1 MTTWNL
7 IPLKQDVSM
16 RKSRYA
22 RTLHFLCIDPNDTY
36 LHVKEIEKHLS
47 IILYKMTPDDLML
60 FDRKQSNRIL
70 LVDYKEVPRLIN
82 LHPNLPVMWKNHEII
97 LFNVPKALPTSEL
110 ITFGVLKG
118 LFYNSEEKAKIAKGL
133 EEVINGDNW
142 LPRKVASQ
150 LLFYYR
156 NIVSTNTTPTNVDLT
171 IRELQVIRCLQ
182 SGSSNTQIA
191 DDLFI
196 SEFTVKSHLYQ
207 IFRKLAVKNRV
218 QAIAWANQNLLA

>member
-1 MTTWNL
+1 
-7 IPLKQDVSM
+7 M

-22 RTLHFLCIDPNDTY
+22 RTLHFMCIDPNDTY
-36 LHVKEIEKHLS
+36 LHVKAIEEHLS
-47 IILYKMTPDDLML
+47 ITLYKMTPDDLIL

-70 LVDYKEVPRLIN
+70 LVDYKEVPLLTHR
-82 LHPNLPVMWKNHEII
+82 HPNLPVMWKNYEII
-97 LFNVPKALPTSEL
+97 LFNVPKPLPTSEL

-118 LFYNSEEKAKIAKGL
+118 LFYNTEEKAKIAKGL
-133 EEVINGDNW
+133 EEVINGENW

>member
-1 MTTWNL
+1 
-7 IPLKQDVSM
+7 M

-22 RTLHFLCIDPNDTY
+22 RTLHFLCIDPSDTH
-36 LHVKEIEKHLS
+36 LHVKEIEKHL
-47 IILYKMTPDDLML
+47 IIPLYKMTAGDLML

-70 LVDYKEVPRLIN
+70 LIDYKEVPQLIVVF
-82 LHPNLPVMWKNHEII
+82 PNLPVMWKNNEII
-97 LFNVPKALPTSEL
+97 LFNVPQQLPTSEL
-110 ITFGVLKG
+110 LTFGVLKG
-118 LFYNSEEKAKIAKGL
+118 LFYDSEQKVKIAKGIQQ
-133 EEVINGDNW
+133 VINGDNW
-142 LPRKVASQ
+142 LPRKVTNQ

-156 NIVSTNTTPTNVDLT
+156 NMVNTNTTPTNVDLT
-171 IRELQVIRCLQ
+171 IREIQVIRCLQ

>member
-1 MTTWNL
+1 
-7 IPLKQDVSM
+7 M

-22 RTLHFLCIDPNDTY
+22 RTLHFMCIDPSDTY

-47 IILYKMTPDDLML
+47 IILYKMTPGDLML
-60 FDRKQSNRIL
+60 VDRKQSNRIL
-70 LVDYKEVPRLIN
+70 LVDYKQVPEL
-82 LHPNLPVMWKNHEII
+82 LATCPNLTVMWKNNEII
-97 LFNVPKALPTSEL
+97 LFNVPQQLPTSEL
-110 ITFGVLKG
+110 LIFGVLKG
-118 LFYNSEEKAKIAKGL
+118 LFYKTDKKDKIAHGL
-133 EEVINGDNW
+133 QEIINGENW
-142 LPRKVASQ
+142 LPRKVTNQ

-156 NIVSTNTTPTNVDLT
+156 NMVNTNTTPTNVDLT
-171 IRELQVIRCLQ
+171 IREIQVIRCLQ

>member
-1 MTTWNL
+1 
-7 IPLKQDVSM
+7 M

-22 RTLHFLCIDPNDTY
+22 RTLHFLCIDPSETH
-36 LHVKEIEKHLS
+36 LHVKEIEKHL
-47 IILYKMTPDDLML
+47 IIPLYKMTAGDLML

-70 LVDYKEVPRLIN
+70 LINYKEVPQLIVVF
-82 LHPNLPVMWKNHEII
+82 PNLPVMWKNNEII
-97 LFNVPKALPTSEL
+97 LFNVPQQLPTSEL
-110 ITFGVLKG
+110 LTFGVLKG
-118 LFYNSEEKAKIAKGL
+118 LFYDSEQKVKIAKGL
-133 EEVINGDNW
+133 QQVINGDNW
-142 LPRKVASQ
+142 LPRKVTNQ

-156 NIVSTNTTPTNVDLT
+156 NMVNTNTTPTNVDLT
-171 IRELQVIRCLQ
+171 IREIQVIRCLQ

>member
-1 MTTWNL
+1 
-7 IPLKQDVSM
+7 M

-22 RTLHFLCIDPNDTY
+22 RTLHFLCIDPNDNY

-47 IILYKMTPDDLML
+47 ITLYKMTPDDLML
-60 FDRKQSNRIL
+60 VDRKQSNRIL
-70 LVDYKEVPRLIN
+70 LVDYKEVPKLLAIC
-82 LHPNLPVMWKNHEII
+82 PNLTVMWKNHEII
-97 LFNVPKALPTSEL
+97 LFNVPQQLPTSEL
-110 ITFGVLKG
+110 LTYGVLKG
-118 LFYNSEEKAKIAKGL
+118 LFYNTDKKDKIAHGL
-133 EEVINGDNW
+133 QEVIDGDNW
-142 LPRKVASQ
+142 LPRKVTSQ

-156 NIVSTNTTPTNVDLT
+156 NMVNTNTTPTNVDLT
-171 IRELQVIRCLQ
+171 IREIQVIRCLQ

>member
-1 MTTWNL
+1 
-7 IPLKQDVSM
+7 M

-118 LFYNSEEKAKIAKGL
+118 LFYNSEEKVKIAKGL

>member
-1 MTTWNL
+1 
-7 IPLKQDVSM
+7 M

-97 LFNVPKALPTSEL
+97 LFNAPKALPTSEL

-118 LFYNSEEKAKIAKGL
+118 LFYNTEEKAKIAKGL

>member
-1 MTTWNL
+1 
-7 IPLKQDVSM
+7 M

-97 LFNVPKALPTSEL
+97 LFNVPQALPTSEL

-118 LFYNSEEKAKIAKGL
+118 LFYNTEEKAKIAKGL

>member
-1 MTTWNL
+1 M
-7 IPLKQDVSM
+7 
-16 RKSRYA
+16 
-22 RTLHFLCIDPNDTY
+22 CIDPSDTY

-47 IILYKMTPDDLML
+47 IILYKMTPGDLML
-60 FDRKQSNRIL
+60 VDRKQSNRIL
-70 LVDYKEVPRLIN
+70 LVDYKQVPEL
-82 LHPNLPVMWKNHEII
+82 LATCPNLTVMWKNNEII
-97 LFNVPKALPTSEL
+97 LFNVPQQLPTSEL
-110 ITFGVLKG
+110 LIFGVLKG
-118 LFYNSEEKAKIAKGL
+118 LFYKTDKKDKIAHGL
-133 EEVINGDNW
+133 QEIINGENW
-142 LPRKVASQ
+142 LPRKVTNQ

-156 NIVSTNTTPTNVDLT
+156 NMVNTNTTPTNVDLT
-171 IRELQVIRCLQ
+171 IREIQVIRCLQ

>member
-1 MTTWNL
+1 
-7 IPLKQDVSM
+7 M

-22 RTLHFLCIDPNDTY
+22 RTLHFLCIDPSDTH
-36 LHVKEIEKHLS
+36 LHIKAVEKHLS
-47 IILYKMTPDDLML
+47 IPLYKMTTDDLML
-60 FDRKQSNRIL
+60 VDRKQSNRIL
-70 LVDYKEVPRLIN
+70 LVDYKAVPQL
-82 LHPNLPVMWKNHEII
+82 LAAFPNLYVIWKNNELI
-97 LFNVPKALPTSEL
+97 LFNVPQQLPTSEL
-110 ITFGVLKG
+110 LNYGVLKG
-118 LFYNSEEKAKIAKGL
+118 LFYDSEKKIKIAKGL
-133 EEVINGDNW
+133 REVIDGDNW
-142 LPRKVASQ
+142 LPRKVTNQ

-156 NIVSTNTTPTNVDLT
+156 NMVNTNTTPTNVDLT
-171 IRELQVIRCLQ
+171 IREIQVIRCLQ

>member
-1 MTTWNL
+1 
-7 IPLKQDVSM
+7 M

-22 RTLHFLCIDPNDTY
+22 RTLHFLCIDPSDNY

-156 NIVSTNTTPTNVDLT
+156 NIVNTNTTPTNVDLT

>member
-1 MTTWNL
+1 
-7 IPLKQDVSM
+7 M

-22 RTLHFLCIDPNDTY
+22 RTLHFICIDLNDTY

-97 LFNVPKALPTSEL
+97 LFNVPTALPTSEL

>member
-1 MTTWNL
+1 
-7 IPLKQDVSM
+7 M

-133 EEVINGDNW
+133 EEVINGENW

>member
-1 MTTWNL
+1 
-7 IPLKQDVSM
+7 M

-22 RTLHFLCIDPNDTY
+22 RTLHFLCIEPSDTY

-47 IILYKMTPDDLML
+47 IILYKMTPGELVL
-60 FDRKQSNRIL
+60 VDRKQSNRIL
-70 LVDYKEVPRLIN
+70 LVDYKEVTQL
-82 LHPNLPVMWKNHEII
+82 LAVCPNLPVMWKNHEII
-97 LFNVPKALPTSEL
+97 LFNVPQQLPTSEL
-110 ITFGVLKG
+110 LTYGVLKG
-118 LFYNSEEKAKIAKGL
+118 LFYNTDQKDKIARGL
-133 EEVINGDNW
+133 QAVIDGDNW
-142 LPRKVASQ
+142 LPRKVTNQ

-156 NIVSTNTTPTNVDLT
+156 NMVNTNTTPTNVDLT
-171 IRELQVIRCLQ
+171 IREIQVIRCLQ

>member
-1 MTTWNL
+1 
-7 IPLKQDVSM
+7 M

-36 LHVKEIEKHLS
+36 LHVKDIEKHLS

>member
-1 MTTWNL
+1 
-7 IPLKQDVSM
+7 
-16 RKSRYA
+16 
-22 RTLHFLCIDPNDTY
+22 
-36 LHVKEIEKHLS
+36 
-47 IILYKMTPDDLML
+47 MTPDDLML

-156 NIVSTNTTPTNVDLT
+156 NIVNTNTTPTNVDLT

>member
-1 MTTWNL
+1 
-7 IPLKQDVSM
+7 M

-22 RTLHFLCIDPNDTY
+22 RTLHFLCIDPSDTH
-36 LHVKEIEKHLS
+36 LHLKAVEKHLS
-47 IILYKMTPDDLML
+47 IPLYKMTTDDLML
-60 FDRKQSNRIL
+60 VDRKQSNRIL
-70 LVDYKEVPRLIN
+70 LVDYKAVPQL
-82 LHPNLPVMWKNHEII
+82 LAAFPNLYVIWKNNEII
-97 LFNVPKALPTSEL
+97 LFNVPQQLPTSEL
-110 ITFGVLKG
+110 LNYGVLKG
-118 LFYNSEEKAKIAKGL
+118 LFYDSEKKIKIAKGL
-133 EEVINGDNW
+133 REVIDGDNW
-142 LPRKVASQ
+142 LPRKVTNQ

-156 NIVSTNTTPTNVDLT
+156 NMVNTNTTPTNVDLT
-171 IRELQVIRCLQ
+171 IREIQVIRCLQ

>member
-1 MTTWNL
+1 
-7 IPLKQDVSM
+7 M

-22 RTLHFLCIDPNDTY
+22 RTLHFICIDLNDTY

>member
-1 MTTWNL
+1 
-7 IPLKQDVSM
+7 M

-118 LFYNSEEKAKIAKGL
+118 LFYNSEDKAKIAKGL

>member
-1 MTTWNL
+1 
-7 IPLKQDVSM
+7 M

-36 LHVKEIEKHLS
+36 LHVKKIEKHLS

>member
-1 MTTWNL
+1 
-7 IPLKQDVSM
+7 M

-22 RTLHFLCIDPNDTY
+22 RTLHFMCIDPNDTY
-36 LHVKEIEKHLS
+36 LHVKAIEKHLS
-47 IILYKMTPDDLML
+47 IILYKMIPDDLML
-60 FDRKQSNRIL
+60 FDRNQSNRIL
-70 LVDYKEVPRLIN
+70 LVDYKEVPLLIYR
-82 LHPNLPVMWKNHEII
+82 HPNLPVMWKNHEII
-97 LFNVPKALPTSEL
+97 LFNVPKPLPTSEL

-118 LFYNSEEKAKIAKGL
+118 LFYNTEEKAKIAKGL
-133 EEVINGDNW
+133 EEVINGENW

>member
-1 MTTWNL
+1 
-7 IPLKQDVSM
+7 M

-22 RTLHFLCIDPNDTY
+22 RTLHFLCIDPNETY

-47 IILYKMTPDDLML
+47 IILYKMTPSELML
-60 FDRKQSNRIL
+60 VDRKQSNRIL
-70 LVDYKEVPRLIN
+70 LVDYKEVAQLLAIC
-82 LHPNLPVMWKNHEII
+82 PNLPVMWKNHEIT
-97 LFNVPKALPTSEL
+97 LFNVPLQLPTSEL
-110 ITFGVLKG
+110 LTYGVLKG
-118 LFYNSEEKAKIAKGL
+118 LFYNTDQKDKIARGL
-133 EEVINGDNW
+133 QEVIDGDNW
-142 LPRKVASQ
+142 LPRKVTNQ

-156 NIVSTNTTPTNVDLT
+156 NMVNTNTTPTNVDLT
-171 IRELQVIRCLQ
+171 IREIQVIRCLQ

>member
-1 MTTWNL
+1 
-7 IPLKQDVSM
+7 M

-22 RTLHFLCIDPNDTY
+22 RTLHFMCIDPNDTY
-36 LHVKEIEKHLS
+36 LHVKAIEKHLS
-47 IILYKMTPDDLML
+47 IILYKMIPDDLML
-60 FDRKQSNRIL
+60 FDRNQSNRIL

-156 NIVSTNTTPTNVDLT
+156 NIVNTNTTPTNVDLT

>member
-1 MTTWNL
+1 
-7 IPLKQDVSM
+7 M

-22 RTLHFLCIDPNDTY
+22 RTLHFICIDPSDTY

-47 IILYKMTPDDLML
+47 IVLYKMTPDDLML
-60 FDRKQSNRIL
+60 VDRKQSNRIL
-70 LVDYKEVPRLIN
+70 LVDYKQVPKL
-82 LHPNLPVMWKNHEII
+82 LATCPNLTVMWKNNEII
-97 LFNVPKALPTSEL
+97 LFNVPQQLPTSEL
-110 ITFGVLKG
+110 LTYGVLKG
-118 LFYNSEEKAKIAKGL
+118 LFYNTDKKVKIAHGL
-133 EEVINGDNW
+133 QEVIDGENW
-142 LPRKVASQ
+142 LPRKVTNQ

-156 NIVSTNTTPTNVDLT
+156 NMVNTNTTPTNVDLT
-171 IRELQVIRCLQ
+171 IREIQVIRCLQ

>member
-1 MTTWNL
+1 
-7 IPLKQDVSM
+7 M

-47 IILYKMTPDDLML
+47 IILYRMTPDELML
-60 FDRKQSNRIL
+60 VDRKQSNRIL
-70 LVDYKEVPRLIN
+70 LVDYKEVPQLLIN
-82 LHPNLPVMWKNHEII
+82 CPNLTVMWKNNEII
-97 LFNVPKALPTSEL
+97 LFNVPQQLPTSEL
-110 ITFGVLKG
+110 LTYGVLKG
-118 LFYNSEEKAKIAKGL
+118 LFYNTEQKDKIARGL
-133 EEVINGDNW
+133 QEVIDGDNW
-142 LPRKVASQ
+142 LPRKVTNQ

-156 NIVSTNTTPTNVDLT
+156 NMVNTNTTPTNVDLT
-171 IRELQVIRCLQ
+171 IREIQVIRCLQ

>member
-1 MTTWNL
+1 
-7 IPLKQDVSM
+7 M

-82 LHPNLPVMWKNHEII
+82 LHPNLPVMWKSHEII

>member
-1 MTTWNL
+1 
-7 IPLKQDVSM
+7 M

-22 RTLHFLCIDPNDTY
+22 RTLHFLCIEPSDTY

-47 IILYKMTPDDLML
+47 IILYKMTPGELVL
-60 FDRKQSNRIL
+60 VDRKQSNRIL
-70 LVDYKEVPRLIN
+70 LVDYKEVTQL
-82 LHPNLPVMWKNHEII
+82 LAVCPNLPVMWKNHEII
-97 LFNVPKALPTSEL
+97 LFNVPQQLPTSEL
-110 ITFGVLKG
+110 LTYGVLKG
-118 LFYNSEEKAKIAKGL
+118 LFYNTDQKDKIARGL
-133 EEVINGDNW
+133 QEVIDGDNW
-142 LPRKVASQ
+142 LPRKVTNQ

-156 NIVSTNTTPTNVDLT
+156 NMVNTNTTPTNVDLT
-171 IRELQVIRCLQ
+171 IREIQVIRCLQ

>member
-1 MTTWNL
+1 
-7 IPLKQDVSM
+7 M

-22 RTLHFLCIDPNDTY
+22 RTLHFLCIDPSDTH
-36 LHVKEIEKHLS
+36 LHIKAIEKHLS
-47 IILYKMTPDDLML
+47 IPLYKMTTDDLML
-60 FDRKQSNRIL
+60 VDRKQSNRIL
-70 LVDYKEVPRLIN
+70 LVDYKAVPQL
-82 LHPNLPVMWKNHEII
+82 LAAFPNLYVIWKNNEII
-97 LFNVPKALPTSEL
+97 LFNVPQPLPTSEL
-110 ITFGVLKG
+110 LNYGVLKG
-118 LFYNSEEKAKIAKGL
+118 LFYDSEKKIKIAKGL
-133 EEVINGDNW
+133 REVIDGDNW
-142 LPRKVASQ
+142 LPRKVTNQ

-156 NIVSTNTTPTNVDLT
+156 NMVNTNTTPTNVDLT
-171 IRELQVIRCLQ
+171 IREIQVIRCLQ

>member
-1 MTTWNL
+1 M
-7 IPLKQDVSM
+7 K
-16 RKSRYA
+16 KSRYA
-22 RTLHFLCIDPNDTY
+22 RTLHFLCIDPSDTY

-47 IILYKMTPDDLML
+47 IILYKMTPGELML
-60 FDRKQSNRIL
+60 VDRKQSNRIL
-70 LVDYKEVPRLIN
+70 LVDYKEVTQLLAIC
-82 LHPNLPVMWKNHEII
+82 PNLPVMWKNHEII
-97 LFNVPKALPTSEL
+97 LFNVPQQLPTSEL
-110 ITFGVLKG
+110 LTYGVLKG
-118 LFYNSEEKAKIAKGL
+118 LFYNTDQKDKIARGL
-133 EEVINGDNW
+133 QEVIDGDNW
-142 LPRKVASQ
+142 LPRKVTNQ

-156 NIVSTNTTPTNVDLT
+156 NMVNTNTTPTNVDLT
-171 IRELQVIRCLQ
+171 IREIQVIRCLQ

>member
-1 MTTWNL
+1 
-7 IPLKQDVSM
+7 M

-22 RTLHFLCIDPNDTY
+22 RTLHFICIDPNDTY

-118 LFYNSEEKAKIAKGL
+118 LFYNTEEKAKIAKGL

>member
-1 MTTWNL
+1 
-7 IPLKQDVSM
+7 M

-36 LHVKEIEKHLS
+36 LHVKDIEKHLS

-118 LFYNSEEKAKIAKGL
+118 LFYNSEEKTKIAKGL

>member
-1 MTTWNL
+1 
-7 IPLKQDVSM
+7 M

-70 LVDYKEVPRLIN
+70 LVDYKEVLRLIN

>member
-1 MTTWNL
+1 
-7 IPLKQDVSM
+7 M

-22 RTLHFLCIDPNDTY
+22 RTLHFLCIDPSETH
-36 LHVKEIEKHLS
+36 LHVKEIEKHL
-47 IILYKMTPDDLML
+47 IIPLYKMTAGDLML

-70 LVDYKEVPRLIN
+70 LIDYKEVPQLVVVF
-82 LHPNLPVMWKNHEII
+82 PNLPVMWKNNEII
-97 LFNVPKALPTSEL
+97 LFNVPQQLPTSEL
-110 ITFGVLKG
+110 LTFGVLKG
-118 LFYNSEEKAKIAKGL
+118 LFYDSEQKVKIAKGL
-133 EEVINGDNW
+133 QQVINGDNW
-142 LPRKVASQ
+142 LPRKVTNQ

-156 NIVSTNTTPTNVDLT
+156 NMVNTNTTPTNVDLT
-171 IRELQVIRCLQ
+171 IREIQVIRCLQ

>member
-1 MTTWNL
+1 
-7 IPLKQDVSM
+7 M

-22 RTLHFLCIDPNDTY
+22 RTLHFICIDPNDTY

>member
-1 MTTWNL
+1 
-7 IPLKQDVSM
+7 M

-97 LFNVPKALPTSEL
+97 LFNVPQALPTSEL

>member
-1 MTTWNL
+1 
-7 IPLKQDVSM
+7 M

-22 RTLHFLCIDPNDTY
+22 RTLHFLCIDPSDTH
-36 LHVKEIEKHLS
+36 LHIKVIEKHLS
-47 IILYKMTPDDLML
+47 IPLYKMTTDDLML
-60 FDRKQSNRIL
+60 VDRKQSNRIL
-70 LVDYKEVPRLIN
+70 LVDYKAVPQLLAIF
-82 LHPNLPVMWKNHEII
+82 PNLYVIWKNNEIL
-97 LFNVPKALPTSEL
+97 LFNVPQPLPTSEL
-110 ITFGVLKG
+110 LNYGVLKG
-118 LFYNSEEKAKIAKGL
+118 LFYDSEKKIKIAKGL
-133 EEVINGDNW
+133 REVIDGDNW
-142 LPRKVASQ
+142 LPRKVTNQ

-156 NIVSTNTTPTNVDLT
+156 NMVNTNTTPTNVDLT
-171 IRELQVIRCLQ
+171 IREIQVIRCLQ